1 MWVILVLLVAILSI
15 IILLLMFQFIDPLKT
30 KWYVTFFVFLGW
42 GMSFAI
48 PILLPIDISSSLFDK
63 CVEQQNKVCDEPF
76 TYVDKKTLVVLW
88 NLLYWGTTI
97 LCWTAIPFLQSYCSA
112 GDFHVLERIK
122 TSLREN
128 IIFYLVVGFVCGV
141 FLILFLIWNENGDWL
156 GIAIAAANAWGLIM
170 VIGMMGYGIVAVP
183 ARLIKNI
190 SSKHYLNSL
199 YSEINDLTEEHEE
212 EEGILSELITLVK
225 KADEIIPITD
235 PMRKCVLIIINE
247 IDPKRYEATEPSR
260 DFVKSYENLSELHA
274 NIQFQQLKVK
284 QIFYTLHS
292 NVDQV
297 LKYESINNKKAPLF
311 QRIYFN
317 VIKKI
322 VSVIAL
328 ILFIIYS
335 LTVFSSELLLP
346 FNLPI
351 LSPLYY
357 IIQSIE
363 SSAFLLLI
371 VITVFVIYI
380 AWCVY
385 QTLISMKLFDYYQL
399 FNNRLSDP
407 GSMLFSAAYLC
418 RLCAP
423 LALNILHM
431 IKFDGVHFNGTQTAF
446 QSVMSSMEDIPF
458 FGQNSFNDFF
468 PVCIVIVSAF
478 SLLNH
483 FIPIPLIFNSILK
496 FFGVRDHNKLTTAQ
510 KIKRGKYISQ
520 IFYTRYADY
529 MFTLNASTH
538 LLKQKDD

>member
-1 MWVILVLLVAILSI
+1 MQNIFAS
-15 IILLLMFQFIDPLKT
+15 FFIFVNYLDA
-30 KWYVTFFVFLGW
+30 FF
-42 GMSFAI
+42 
-48 PILLPIDISSSLFDK
+48 
-63 CVEQQNKVCDEPF
+63 
-76 TYVDKKTLVVLW
+76 
-88 NLLYWGTTI
+88 
-97 LCWTAIPFLQSYCSA
+97 
-112 GDFHVLERIK
+112 
-122 TSLREN
+122 
-128 IIFYLVVGFVCGV
+128 
-141 FLILFLIWNENGDWL
+141 
-156 GIAIAAANAWGLIM
+156 IANF
-170 VIGMMGYGIVAVP
+170 
-183 ARLIKNI
+183 
-190 SSKHYLNSL
+190 
-199 YSEINDLTEEHEE
+199 
-212 EEGILSELITLVK
+212 
-225 KADEIIPITD
+225 
-235 PMRKCVLIIINE
+235 C
-247 IDPKRYEATEPSR
+247 
-260 DFVKSYENLSELHA
+260 
-274 NIQFQQLKVK
+274 
-284 QIFYTLHS
+284 
-292 NVDQV
+292 
-297 LKYESINNKKAPLF
+297 
-311 QRIYFN
+311 
-317 VIKKI
+317 
-322 VSVIAL
+322 
-328 ILFIIYS
+328 
-335 LTVFSSELLLP
+335 
-346 FNLPI
+346 
-351 LSPLYY
+351 
-357 IIQSIE
+357 
-363 SSAFLLLI
+363 AFLLI